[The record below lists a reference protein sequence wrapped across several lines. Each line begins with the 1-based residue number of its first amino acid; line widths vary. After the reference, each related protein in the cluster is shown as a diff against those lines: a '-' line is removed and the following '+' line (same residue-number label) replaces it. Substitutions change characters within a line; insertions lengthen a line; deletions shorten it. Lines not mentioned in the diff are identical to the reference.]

1 MTWSGMATGSAVE
14 RGLIPPFKPALE
26 LHIRDVVVTL
36 GGDGNYYMTGSIGDN
51 IWAWTQGIEL
61 WKSSDLYEWEYMGL
75 VWNIDKEADQWV
87 KDWRKHPR
95 RAVRSIWA
103 PEIHYIKN

>member
-36 GGDGNYYMTGSIGDN
+36 GWGRQLLYDRIYRGIIYGLGLKVLNSGNPLIFMNGN
-51 IWAWTQGIEL
+51 IWDSYGI
-61 WKSSDLYEWEYMGL
+61 
-75 VWNIDKEADQWV
+75 
-87 KDWRKHPR
+87 
-95 RAVRSIWA
+95 
-103 PEIHYIKN
+103 